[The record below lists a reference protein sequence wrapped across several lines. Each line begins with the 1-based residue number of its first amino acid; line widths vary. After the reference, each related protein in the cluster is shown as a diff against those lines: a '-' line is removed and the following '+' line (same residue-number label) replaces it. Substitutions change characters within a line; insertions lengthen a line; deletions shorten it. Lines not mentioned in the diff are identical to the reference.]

1 VTTLTPEDADL
12 IDRYLSGD
20 RHALETLDD
29 WIAQASWPFK
39 RRLVWQWEDVL
50 QDTRLEVTRL
60 LQRGTFRGEASLKT
74 YVWRVVNNTCLD
86 KLRVA
91 RRWQWTDLEDLTK
104 QLGAPVVEPPRAAG
118 DAETKDLLMRVLARM
133 SSECRKLWAMVL
145 AGLSYRQMSRRLE
158 IGEGAL
164 RVRVL
169 RCRKRAQAVRD
180 ELEGGDGAEA

>member
-1 VTTLTPEDADL
+1 MTPEDADL

-20 RHALETLDD
+20 RRAVDTLDE
-29 WIAQASWPFK
+29 WISQASWPFK

-86 KLRVA
+86 KIRLA
-91 RRWQWTDLEDLTK
+91 RRWQWTDLEEVTN
-104 QLGAPVVEPPRAAG
+104 QLSGPAVEAPRAARET
-118 DAETKDLLMRVLARM
+118 ETKDLLLRVLAEM
-133 SSECRKLWAMVL
+133 SAECRRLWSMVL
-145 AGLSYRQMSRRLE
+145 AGLSYRQMSQRL
-158 IGEGAL
+158 GTAEGAL

-169 RCRKRAQAVRD
+169 RCRKRALAVRL
-180 ELEGGDGAEA
+180 ELEGRSATPA